1 MVAIACWYG
10 DPHIVTLDL
19 HKYTFNGKGEFILI
33 ETNDNSFTV
42 QGRMIEAMSSS
53 NTVAAAT
60 VFSAI
65 VARQFDSDPVQ
76 IELYYDE
83 LIVLI
88 NGVEL
93 DFSVLKVQRFPNVTI
108 SYEGNDTV
116 SVSFTEGE
124 FIQVVNTNGFLSTMI
139 VSLPKSFMGKT
150 SGLMGPYNG
159 NMSDD
164 LTPRGSTTPLPL
176 NTTIKDI
183 HESFGVTCKLN

>member
-33 ETNDNSFTV
+33 ETDDNSFTV